1 MLVVLAVL
9 AVAVWYRPERWW
21 AVGVL
26 VILALV
32 GLFSATIWIHKRRH
46 PEADD
51 MDETTEILQ
60 DLRMRPPGC
69 WNSGRRSVAWASVP
83 E

>member
-9 AVAVWYRPERWW
+9 AVAVWYPPERWW
-21 AVGVL
+21 AAGLL

-32 GLFSATIWIHKRRH
+32 GLFSAAIWIHKRRH
-46 PEADD
+46 READD

-60 DLRMRPPGC
+60 DLREAA
-69 WNSGRRSVAWASVP
+69 AWLLGFWP
-83 E
+83 